1 MKKLM
6 IFLKPYRWWI
16 LLSMLLLMLRAITE
30 VLLPRLMA
38 EIVDQ
43 GIVKNNQTI
52 IYNTG
57 LLMLAV
63 AFSGAILAVFN
74 SLISSKVS
82 TAFSRDLRAAIFSH
96 VERFSLNEFNN
107 FGPATLITRVTNDVT
122 QLQMVTMMLMR
133 IMVMAPMMAIGSLI
147 MAFSQNLKLSLVIL
161 GAILV
166 LAVFIALQISYAAPL
181 FKIIQQ
187 KIDQINLVLRE
198 NLTGVRVIRAFN
210 REERESQ
217 RFDHANTEMTDILIR
232 INRIM
237 SVMFPGNMI
246 IMNLGVVGL
255 VWFGARLINIS
266 EMRVGTLMSFI
277 QYAGMTMFSVVM
289 VSFLFMMIPRAQ
301 ASAGRINEILDTKPE
316 ISDPLQVAPESGCHG
331 CVDFEDVSFSYPGA
345 EEPVLRG
352 LTFSVSPGEF
362 TAIIG
367 GTGSGKSTLI
377 NLIPRNFDVTVGRVL
392 VNGVD
397 VREMTQADL
406 RSKIGYVPQQAILFS
421 GSVSENIRF
430 GKENA
435 SEEEVRQAAI
445 TAQADEFITAMA
457 EGYDTQ
463 IDQGGANLSGGQKQ
477 RLAIARALV
486 RKPEIYIFDDS
497 FSALDFKTDA
507 RLRAAL
513 REEIEEATVLIVAQ
527 RVSTV
532 LDADRI
538 IVLDEGQVAGIG
550 KHRELIQTCEVYREI
565 VASQLS
571 EEELA

>member
-1 MKKLM
+1 MRKLAPQGPPGAAHDKDHVHHQQLHFLFLLSHLTRDKGSVRPSDLSTAMHITRGAVTHTLNVMESTGLILRKTDPSDRRNVLVTITPVGQGGWTPARPFLANMQNLVDHLGEEASPARWCVYSPLRCLLTIPIKQTRTAMKKLM

-301 ASAGRINEILDTKPE
+301 ARRTYQR
-316 ISDPLQVAPESGCHG
+316 DP
-331 CVDFEDVSFSYPGA
+331 
-345 EEPVLRG
+345 
-352 LTFSVSPGEF
+352 
-362 TAIIG
+362 
-367 GTGSGKSTLI
+367 
-377 NLIPRNFDVTVGRVL
+377 
-392 VNGVD
+392 
-397 VREMTQADL
+397 
-406 RSKIGYVPQQAILFS
+406 
-421 GSVSENIRF
+421 
-430 GKENA
+430 
-435 SEEEVRQAAI
+435 
-445 TAQADEFITAMA
+445 
-457 EGYDTQ
+457 
-463 IDQGGANLSGGQKQ
+463 
-477 RLAIARALV
+477 
-486 RKPEIYIFDDS
+486 
-497 FSALDFKTDA
+497 
-507 RLRAAL
+507 
-513 REEIEEATVLIVAQ
+513 
-527 RVSTV
+527 
-532 LDADRI
+532 
-538 IVLDEGQVAGIG
+538 
-550 KHRELIQTCEVYREI
+550 
-565 VASQLS
+565 
-571 EEELA
+571 